1 MLGRIYKLEELSS
14 PSVAELDRLK
24 TVFFVSISPLEGHGP
39 HLPLG
44 VDYFDGNYFAET
56 TAQLLHSKRPDLDI
70 VICPGIPLGAQVYK
84 QPGSIRTD
92 PRALYKVAYG
102 WGESLAFW
110 GFRYIFILSGHGSP
124 RHIVALESACLK
136 VSRKFNIQMHNLSGA
151 LAIRFLRGEFV
162 ERISDSLAKPLAP
175 DEKELLKGDI
185 HGGWWETSMMLLLRP
200 DLVGDFKSLGTIKRG
215 EKDPKIKP
223 GYVGSPS
230 PASREFAEASLRV
243 MTEEGIGIV
252 ERVLEGKNK
261 RSDTVSELYKFY
273 FLRPHSTYRIVI
285 IAMSIIILILL
296 GLLILK

>member
-1 MLGRIYKLEELSS
+1 MPGRIYKLEELSS
-14 PSVAELDRLK
+14 PTVSELDRQK
-24 TVFFVSISPLEGHGP
+24 AIFFIPISPLEGHGP
-39 HLPLG
+39 HLPVG
-44 VDYFDGNYFAET
+44 VDYFDANYFSES
-56 TAQLLHSKRPDLDI
+56 TAQLLHARRPDFDI
-70 VICPGIPLGAQVYK
+70 VICPGIPLGAQVYR

-102 WGESLAFW
+102 LGESLAYW

-151 LAIRFLRGEFV
+151 LAIRFLRGEFI
-162 ERISDSLAKPLAP
+162 ERISDSLAKPLTP

-200 DLVGDFKSLGTIKRG
+200 DLVGDFKGLGTIKRG
-215 EKDPKIKP
+215 EKDPKIKR
-223 GYVGSPS
+223 GYFGSPS

-252 ERVLEGKNK
+252 ERVLKGKNK
-261 RSDTVSELYKFY
+261 RSDTVSVLYKFY
-273 FLRPHSTYRIVI
+273 FLRPYSTYRILI
-285 IAMSIIILILL
+285 MGMSIIILVLL
-296 GLLILK
+296 GLLLLR

>member
-1 MLGRIYKLEELSS
+1 MPGRIYKLEELSS
-14 PSVAELDRLK
+14 PAVAALDRQK
-24 TVFFVSISPLEGHGP
+24 TAFFISISPLEGHGP

-56 TAQLLHSKRPDLDI
+56 TAQRLLSKRPDFDI
-70 VICPGIPLGAQVYK
+70 VICPGIPLGAQVYR

-92 PRALYKVAYG
+92 PHALYQVVDG
-102 WGESLAFW
+102 LGESLAFW

-136 VSRKFNIQMHNLSGA
+136 ISRKFKIQMHNLSGA
-151 LAIRFLRGEFV
+151 LAIRFLKGEFV
-162 ERISDSLAKPLAP
+162 ERISNSLAKPLTP

-200 DLVGDFKSLGTIKRG
+200 DLVRDFKGLGTIKRD
-215 EKDPKIKP
+215 EKDPKIKR
-223 GYVGSPS
+223 GYFGSPS
-230 PASREFAEASLRV
+230 LASREFAEASLRV

-252 ERVLEGKNK
+252 ERVLDSKNK
-261 RSDTVSELYKFY
+261 RSDTVSVLYKFY
-273 FLRPHSTYRIVI
+273 FFRPYSTYRIVI

-296 GLLILK
+296 GLLILR